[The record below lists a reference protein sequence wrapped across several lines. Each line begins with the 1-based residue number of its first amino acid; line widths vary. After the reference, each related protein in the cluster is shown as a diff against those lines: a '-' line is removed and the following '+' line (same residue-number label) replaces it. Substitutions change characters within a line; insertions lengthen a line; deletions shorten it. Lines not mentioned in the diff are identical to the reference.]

1 MRQLFLSVILLIS
14 IKIVA
19 QKQPD
24 FLTQYNKEWV
34 ENTMKTMTI
43 DEKIGQLLMPRGNY
57 SGKGYDPQKL
67 LKWVKDYHLGGIVF
81 FAGQPSVQAQITNDL
96 QAVSKIPLF
105 IGEDFEWG
113 VAMRLDSTVRF
124 PYQMALGAMT
134 GNEDLIERMGREVGR
149 QCNRLGVHI
158 NYAPVVD
165 VNNNPNNPVIN
176 FRSFGEDK
184 INVTRKAL
192 AYMRGMQSQKLITSA
207 KHFPGHGDTGV
218 DSHFDVPLIS
228 HDKKRLNDIELYPY
242 KELIKNG
249 LSGIMT
255 AHLAIPALD
264 STKNLASTMS
274 PKIITDLLK
283 KELGFQGLVFTD
295 AMDMEGAVKYFPH
308 GQAIVKAILA
318 GNDVIET
325 FEDVPTAFNAVK
337 KAFTEGVIKEADL
350 DVKVRKILMAK
361 SYVGLDKYKPIK
373 IEGLI
378 QDLNPIESD
387 LLNRLFVE
395 SFLTLVK
402 NQNDILPLKDLT
414 QKIAVVSIDANGETP
429 FQKMAA
435 NYTTIDG
442 FSIPINATDS
452 AIQKVVKSTENHDI
466 IIVGINL
473 QNIRPSAKYGI
484 TESNQ
489 KALAALT
496 KSGKCIVAI
505 FGNAYTLDKFSS
517 INEAK
522 SIVMSY
528 QWTSYTE
535 EATAQAIFGAI
546 PFQGHLPV
554 SVNQNYPGGMGI
566 MTKSMGRLSYGIPEM
581 VGIDSR
587 IINRNIDSVVQVGLR
602 EKAYPGAVVQ
612 VAKDGR
618 VIFQKN
624 YGFHTYEDALKG
636 THNAST
642 ISYQVDNKND
652 VMDEKVKNPSAGNSK
667 PETRNSILKNTE
679 GGVKMTDL
687 YDLASVTK
695 ISTSAL
701 AVMQLMSENKFDLN
715 KTFADYYPD
724 FANSNKANLKFK
736 DMLTHKAGLRAWI
749 PFWQNCIDSVETV
762 KNSLFTSVGTPMVKE
777 KYAKNFKL
785 SFFQRLFGGKK
796 KLNAKIAQAIRTDK
810 NLWKETFTPASLK
823 WLPNTFSN
831 TQSNDFTIPIT
842 DNLWLHKDYSKT
854 IFNDIKDSPLKP
866 EQGYVYSDLHYYT
879 YPSMMAKITG
889 MEWETYLKKT
899 YKAIGANSLT
909 YNPLRFYDK
918 SQIVPTEYDSFF
930 RKTLIHGRVH
940 DEGGAMLNGISG
952 HAGLFGNANDLMKL
966 MQLYLQKGTYG
977 GQQFIKPEVVD
988 YCTQY
993 QFPENPKATSAEK
1006 NRRGIAFDK
1015 LDFDKKISNGPRSA
1029 SAESYGHS
1037 GFTGTFTWIDPKYN
1051 LVYVFLSNRVYPTR
1065 DNGKIS
1071 SLNIRTEVGEGIY
1084 RSLKQAGYSK
1094 F

>member
-1 MRQLFLSVILLIS
+1 MRSLCLILVVLFSTALT
-14 IKIVA
+14 A
-19 QKQPD
+19 QKAPD
-24 FLTQYNKEWV
+24 FLTQHNKEWV
-34 ENTMKTMTI
+34 ENTLKSMTI
-43 DEKIGQLLMPRGNY
+43 DQKIGQLFMPRGNY

-67 LKWVKDYHLGGIVF
+67 LKWVKEYHLGGMVF
-81 FAGQPSVQAQITNDL
+81 FAGQPTVQAQITNDL
-96 QAVSKIPLF
+96 QAASKIPMF

-124 PYQMALGAMT
+124 PYQMALGAMS

-184 INVTRKAL
+184 MNVTRKAL

-228 HDKKRLNDIELYPY
+228 HDKTRLLDIELYPY
-242 KELIKNG
+242 KELISNG

-264 STKNLASTMS
+264 NTPNLASTMS

-295 AMDMEGAVKYFPH
+295 AMDMEGAVKYFPK
-308 GQAIVKAILA
+308 GEAIVRAILA

-337 KAFTEGVIKEADL
+337 KAVTEGRIKEADL
-350 DVKVRKILMAK
+350 DVKIRKILMAK

-373 IEGLI
+373 LEGLV

-387 LLNRLFVE
+387 LLNRLFTE
-395 SFLTLVK
+395 SFLTLIK
-402 NQNDILPLKDLT
+402 NQNDIVPIKDLT
-414 QKIAVVSIDANGETP
+414 QKIAVVSIDANDETP

-435 NYTTIDG
+435 NYTTIDA
-442 FSIPINATDS
+442 FSIPINAVD
-452 AIQKVVKSTENHDI
+452 ADIQKVVSATQNHDV

-496 KSGKCIVAI
+496 KSGKAIVAI
-505 FGNAYTLDKFSS
+505 FGNPFTMDKFKS

-522 SIVMSY
+522 SIIMSY
-528 QWTSYTE
+528 QWTNYTE
-535 EATAQAIFGAI
+535 EATAQAIFGGI
-546 PFQGHLPV
+546 GFQGKLPV
-554 SVNQNYPGGMGI
+554 SVNKDYPIGMGI
-566 MTKSMGRLSYGIPEM
+566 LTKNMGRLSYGTPEM

-587 IINRNIDSVVQVGLR
+587 VLIPSIDSVIQVGLR

-618 VIFQKN
+618 VIYQKN
-624 YGFHTYEDALKG
+624 YGFHTYEAAKAAGGLSV
-636 THNAST
+636 ST
-642 ISYQVDNKND
+642 GGQYAKDSKND
-652 VMDEKVKNPSAGNSK
+652 VMDEKVKAATNSTQSTTSK
-667 PETRNSILKNTE
+667 PQNTE
-679 GGVKMTDL
+679 GVVKLTDL

-701 AVMQLMSENKFDLN
+701 AVMQNMSDNKFDLD
-715 KTFADYYPD
+715 KTFADYYSD

-749 PFWQNCIDSVETV
+749 PFWNNCIDSLQTV
-762 KNSLFTSVGTPMVKE
+762 KNSPIFQA
-777 KYAKNFKL
+777 KYSKNFKL
-785 SFFQRLFGGKK
+785 GFFQRLFGGKG
-796 KLNAKIAQAIRTDK
+796 KLDKKIAQAIRTDK
-810 NLWKETFTPASLK
+810 AMWKDCFTPSTIT
-823 WLPNTFSN
+823 WLPNTVSN
-831 TQSNDFTIPIT
+831 TKSSEYPVQII
-842 DNLWLHKDYSKT
+842 DNLWLHKNYNQT
-854 IFNDIKDSPLKP
+854 IFKDIKDSPLKL

-879 YPSMMAKITG
+879 YPTLFAKLTG
-889 MEWETYLKKT
+889 IEWETYLKKT
-899 YKAIGANSLT
+899 YKALGANSLT
-909 YNPLRFYDK
+909 YNPLRFYSK
-918 SQIVPTEYDSFF
+918 AQIAPTEYDSFF
-930 RKTLIHGRVH
+930 RKTLIHGYVH
-940 DEGGAMLNGISG
+940 DEGAAMLNGISG
-952 HAGLFGNANDLMKL
+952 HAGLFGNANDVMKL
-966 MQLYLQKGTYG
+966 MQMYLQKGSYG
-977 GQQFIKPEVVD
+977 DKQFIKSDVVEQ
-988 YCTQY
+988 CTKY
-993 QFPENPKATSAEK
+993 QFPELK

-1029 SAESYGHS
+1029 SDASFGHS
-1037 GFTGTFTWIDPKYN
+1037 GFTGTYAWIDPKYN
-1051 LVYVFLSNRVYPTR
+1051 MVYVFLCNRVYPTR
-1065 DNGKIS
+1065 DNGKIGT
-1071 SLNIRTEVGEGIY
+1071 LNIRTEIGEAIY
-1084 RSLKQAGYSK
+1084 RSLRK
-1094 F
+1094 

>member
-1 MRQLFLSVILLIS
+1 MRSKLIALSLLLS
-14 IKIVA
+14 IATTA
-19 QKQPD
+19 QKAPD
-24 FLTQYNKEWV
+24 FLTQHNKEWV
-34 ENTMKTMTI
+34 ENTLKNMTI
-43 DEKIGQLLMPRGNY
+43 DEKIGQLFMPRGNY

-67 LKWVKDYHLGGIVF
+67 LRWVKDYHLGGFVF
-81 FAGQPSVQAQITNDL
+81 FAGQPTVQAQITNDL
-96 QAVSKIPLF
+96 QAASKIPLF

-113 VAMRLDSTVRF
+113 VAMRLDSAVRF
-124 PYQMALGAMT
+124 PYQMALGAMS

-184 INVTRKAL
+184 TNVTRKAL

-218 DSHFDVPLIS
+218 DSHFDVPLIT
-228 HDKKRLNDIELYPY
+228 HDKARLNDIELFPY

-295 AMDMEGAVKYFPH
+295 AMDMEGAVKYFPK
-308 GQAIVKAILA
+308 GEAIVRAILA

-337 KAFTEGVIKEADL
+337 KAFTEGLIKEADL
-350 DVKVRKILMAK
+350 DVKIRKILMAK

-373 IEGLI
+373 LKGLV
-378 QDLNPIESD
+378 QDLNTIESD

-414 QKIAVVSIDANGETP
+414 QKIAVVSIDANDETP

-435 NYTTIDG
+435 NYTAIDA
-442 FSIPINATDS
+442 FSIPINASDS
-452 AIQKVVKSTENHDI
+452 IIQKVVAQTQNHDQI
-466 IIVGINL
+466 IIGINL
-473 QNIRPSAKYGI
+473 QNIRPVAKYGI
-484 TESNQ
+484 SESNQ

-496 KSGKCIVAI
+496 KSGKAIVAI
-505 FGNAYTLDKFSS
+505 FGNPYTLDKFPS

-528 QWTSYTE
+528 QWTKYTE

-546 PFQGHLPV
+546 PFQGYLPV
-554 SVNQNYPGGMGI
+554 SVNQNYSGGLGI
-566 MTKSMGRLSYGIPEM
+566 TTKSLGRLSYGIPEM

-587 IINRNIDSVVQVGLR
+587 VLINGIDSFVQVGLK

-618 VIFQKN
+618 VIYQKN
-624 YGFHTYEDALKG
+624 YGYHTYSDVGSAMSDVGNVAFAK
-636 THNAST
+636 
-642 ISYQVDNKND
+642 DNKND
-652 VMDEKVKNPSAGNSK
+652 AMDEKVK
-667 PETRNSILKNTE
+667 TNTE
-679 GGVKMTDL
+679 GGIPKSETRNPKSTEGVVKMTDL

-701 AVMQLMSENKFDLN
+701 AVMQLMSEKKFDLN
-715 KTFADYYPD
+715 KTFAEYYPD
-724 FANSNKANLKFK
+724 FANSNKANLHFK

-749 PFWQNCIDSVETV
+749 PFWQNCIDSVQTV
-762 KNSLFTSVGTPMVKE
+762 KNSVVFKE
-777 KYAKNFKL
+777 KYAKNLKL
-785 SFFQRLFGGKK
+785 GFFQRLFGAKK
-796 KLNAKIAQAIRTDK
+796 KLDNKIAEAIRIDK
-810 NLWKETFTPASLK
+810 NMWKESFKPANIV

-831 TQSNDFTIPIT
+831 TKSADFPIEIT
-842 DNLWLHKDYSKT
+842 DSLFLHKDYNKT
-854 IFNDIKDSPLKP
+854 IFKDIKDSPLKP

-879 YPSMMAKITG
+879 YPTLFEKLTG
-889 MEWETYLKKT
+889 TEWEAYLKKT

-909 YNPLRFYDK
+909 YNPLRYYSK
-918 SQIVPTEYDSFF
+918 AQIVPTEYDSFF

-940 DEGGAMLNGISG
+940 DEGAAMLNGISG

-966 MQLYLQKGTYG
+966 MQLYLQKGYYG
-977 GQQFIKPEVVD
+977 GKQFIKSEVMD
-988 YCTQY
+988 SCTKY
-993 QFPENPKATSAEK
+993 QFPELK

-1015 LDFDKKISNGPRSA
+1015 LDFNKKITNGPQSA
-1029 SAESYGHS
+1029 SPESFGHS
-1037 GFTGTFTWIDPKYN
+1037 GFTGTFTWIDPTYN
-1051 LVYVFLSNRVYPTR
+1051 IVYVFLSNRVYPTR
-1065 DNGKIS
+1065 DNGKIGT
-1071 SLNIRTEVGEGIY
+1071 LNIRTEVGEAIY
-1084 RSLKQAGYSK
+1084 RSLKR
-1094 F
+1094 

>member
-1 MRQLFLSVILLIS
+1 MRSLILALAILFSTA
-14 IKIVA
+14 IKA
-19 QKQPD
+19 QKAPD
-24 FLTQYNKEWV
+24 FLTQHNTAWV
-34 ENTMKTMTI
+34 ENTLKSMTI
-43 DEKIGQLLMPRGNY
+43 DEKIGQLFMPRGNY

-67 LKWVKDYHLGGIVF
+67 LKWVKDYHLGGMVF
-81 FAGQPSVQAQITNDL
+81 FAGQPTVQAQITNDL
-96 QAVSKIPLF
+96 QAASKIPLF

-124 PYQMALGAMT
+124 PYQMALGAMS

-184 INVTRKAL
+184 MNVTRKAL

-218 DSHFDVPLIS
+218 DSHFDVPLIA
-228 HDKKRLNDIELYPY
+228 HDKIRLLDIELYPY
-242 KELIKNG
+242 KELISNG

-264 STKNLASTMS
+264 NTPNLASTMS

-283 KELGFQGLVFTD
+283 HELGFQGLVFTD
-295 AMDMEGAVKYFPH
+295 AMDMEGAVKYFPK
-308 GQAIVKAILA
+308 GEAIVRAILA

-337 KAFTEGVIKEADL
+337 KAVTEGRIKEADL
-350 DVKVRKILMAK
+350 DVKIRKILMAK
-361 SYVGLDKYKPIK
+361 SYVGLAKYKPIDLK
-373 IEGLI
+373 NLV

-387 LLNRLFVE
+387 LLNRLFTE

-402 NQNDILPLKDLT
+402 NQNDILPIKDLT
-414 QKIAVVSIDANGETP
+414 QKIAVVSIDAAGETP
-429 FQKMAA
+429 FQRMAA
-435 NYTTIDG
+435 NYTTVDA
-442 FSIPINATDS
+442 FSIPINAVD
-452 AIQKVVKSTENHDI
+452 ADIQKVVSSTQNHDVI
-466 IIVGINL
+466 LVGINL

-484 TESNQ
+484 SESNQ

-496 KSGKCIVAI
+496 KSGKAVVAI
-505 FGNAYTLDKFSS
+505 FGNPFTLDKFSS

-522 SIVMSY
+522 AVIMSY
-528 QWTSYTE
+528 QWTNYTE
-535 EATAQAIFGAI
+535 EATAQAIFGGI
-546 PFQGHLPV
+546 GFQGKLPI
-554 SVNQNYPGGMGI
+554 SVNKNYQIGMGI
-566 MTKSMGRLSYGIPEM
+566 STKSMGRLSYGIPEM

-587 IINRNIDSVVQVGLR
+587 YLSRNIDSVVTVGLR

-618 VIFQKN
+618 VIYKKA
-624 YGFHTYEDALKG
+624 YGFHTYEAAEKAG
-636 THNAST
+636 F
-642 ISYQVDNKND
+642 QVSGNGQIFTKDSKND
-652 VMDEKVKNPSAGNSK
+652 VMDEKVKQ
-667 PETRNSILKNTE
+667 NTE
-679 GGVKMTDL
+679 GVSPSNTQTLNTTNQTLLTDL

-701 AVMQLMSENKFDLN
+701 AVLQTMSEGKFDLN
-715 KTFADYYPD
+715 KTFADYYSD

-749 PFWQNCIDSVETV
+749 PFWQNCIDSLQTV
-762 KNSLFTSVGTPMVKE
+762 KNSLVFKE
-777 KYAKNFKL
+777 KYSKNFKL
-785 SFFQRLFGGKK
+785 GFFQKLFGGKK
-796 KLNAKIAQAIRTDK
+796 KLDEKIAHAIRTDK
-810 NLWKETFTPASLK
+810 NMWNACYTPASIK

-831 TQSNDFTIPIT
+831 AISTEYPVQIT
-842 DNLWLHKDYSKT
+842 DNLWLHKTYRET
-854 IFNDIKDSPLKP
+854 IFQAIKDSPLKP

-879 YPSMMAKITG
+879 YPTFFAKLTG
-889 MEWETYLKKT
+889 TEWETYLKKT

-909 YNPLRFYDK
+909 YNPLRFYNK
-918 SQIVPTEYDSFF
+918 TQIVPTEYDSFF
-930 RKTLIHGRVH
+930 RKSLIHGRVH
-940 DEGGAMLNGISG
+940 DEGAAMLNGISG

-966 MQLYLQKGTYG
+966 MQLYLQKGSYG
-977 GQQFIKPEVVD
+977 GTQFIKPD
-988 YCTQY
+988 IMDRATQY
-993 QFPENPKATSAEK
+993 QFLELK

-1015 LDFDKKISNGPRSA
+1015 LDFDKKVSNGPRSA
-1029 SAESYGHS
+1029 SESSYGHS

-1065 DNGKIS
+1065 DNGKIGT
-1071 SLNIRTEVGEGIY
+1071 LNIRTEVGEAIY
-1084 RSLKQAGYSK
+1084 RSLKK
-1094 F
+1094 

>member
-1 MRQLFLSVILLIS
+1 MRSTILAFILLLS
-14 IKIVA
+14 TAIKA
-19 QKQPD
+19 QKAPD
-24 FLTQYNKEWV
+24 FLTQHNKDWV
-34 ENTMKTMTI
+34 ENTLKSMTI
-43 DEKIGQLLMPRGNY
+43 DQKVGQLFMPRGNY

-67 LKWVKDYHLGGIVF
+67 LKWVKDYHLGGMVF
-81 FAGQPSVQAQITNDL
+81 FAGQPTVQAQITNDL
-96 QAVSKIPLF
+96 QAASKIPLF

-124 PYQMALGAMT
+124 PYQMALGAMS

-184 INVTRKAL
+184 NNVTRKAL

-218 DSHFDVPLIS
+218 DSHFDVPLIA
-228 HDKKRLNDIELYPY
+228 HDKTRLNDIELYPY

-264 STKNLASTMS
+264 NTPNLASTMS

-295 AMDMEGAVKYFPH
+295 AMDMEGAVKYFPK
-308 GQAIVKAILA
+308 GEAIVRAILA

-337 KAFTEGVIKEADL
+337 KAVTEGRIKEADL
-350 DVKVRKILMAK
+350 DIKIRKILMAK

-373 IEGLI
+373 LEGLVA
-378 QDLNPIESD
+378 DLNPIESD
-387 LLNRLFVE
+387 LLNRLFTE
-395 SFLTLVK
+395 SFLTLIK
-402 NQNDILPLKDLT
+402 NQNDIVPIKDLT

-435 NYTTIDG
+435 NYTAIDAL
-442 FSIPINATDS
+442 SLSINATD
-452 AIQKVVKSTENHDI
+452 ADIQNAVNVTQNHDI

-473 QNIRPSAKYGI
+473 QNVRPSAKYGI
-484 TESNQ
+484 TPINQ
-489 KALAALT
+489 KAVAALT
-496 KSGKCIVAI
+496 KSGKAIVAI
-505 FGNAYTLDKFSS
+505 FGNPFTLDKFTSL
-517 INEAK
+517 NEAK
-522 SIVMSY
+522 SIVMAY

-535 EATAQAIFGAI
+535 EATAQAIFGGI
-546 PFQGHLPV
+546 EFQGKLPV
-554 SVNQNYPGGMGI
+554 SVNKDFPVGMGI
-566 MTKSMGRLSYGIPEM
+566 PTKNIGRLSYGTPEM

-587 IINRNIDSVVQVGLR
+587 YLIRNIDSVVNVGLR

-612 VAKDGR
+612 VAKEGR
-618 VIFQKN
+618 VIYQKA
-624 YGFHTYEDALKG
+624 YGFHTYEAASNFGNRIADVG
-636 THNAST
+636 TT
-642 ISYQVDNKND
+642 YVKDNKND
-652 VMDEKVKNPSAGNSK
+652 VMDEKVKTNIPNPDKSGTAGVANPKS
-667 PETRNSILKNTE
+667 ETRNPKSTE
-679 GGVKMTDL
+679 GGVKLTDL

-701 AVMQLMSENKFDLN
+701 AVMQTMSEGKFDVN
-715 KTFADYYPD
+715 KKFADYYPD
-724 FANSNKANLKFK
+724 FANSNKANLTFK
-736 DMLTHKAGLRAWI
+736 DMLTHKSGLRAWI
-749 PFWQNCIDSVETV
+749 PFWQNCVDSLQTV
-762 KNSLFTSVGTPMVKE
+762 KNSTVFKTQ
-777 KYAKNFKL
+777 YAKNFKL
-785 SFFQRLFGGKK
+785 GFFQKLFGGKK
-796 KLNAKIAQAIRTDK
+796 KLDEKIAKAIRTDK
-810 NLWKETFTPASLK
+810 NMWKDCYSPTSIR
-823 WLPNTFSN
+823 WLPNTFSPVKDGDYSVQVN
-831 TQSNDFTIPIT
+831 
-842 DNLWLHKDYSKT
+842 DNLYLHKEYSKT
-854 IFNDIKDSPLKP
+854 IFNDIKTSPLKP

-879 YPSMMAKITG
+879 YPSLFAKITG
-889 MEWETYLKKT
+889 TEWETYLKKT

-909 YNPLRFYDK
+909 YNPLRFYNK
-918 SQIVPTEYDSFF
+918 TQIVPSEYDSFF
-930 RKTLIHGRVH
+930 RKTLIHGYVH

-966 MQLYLQKGTYG
+966 MQLYLQKGTFG
-977 GQQFIKPEVVD
+977 NKQFIKSDVVD
-988 YCTQY
+988 MCTKY
-993 QFPENPKATSAEK
+993 QFPEQK

-1015 LDFDKKISNGPRSA
+1015 LDFNTKISNGPRSA
-1029 SAESYGHS
+1029 SEESYGHS

-1065 DNGKIS
+1065 DNGKIGT
-1071 SLNIRTEVGEGIY
+1071 LNIRTEVGEAIY
-1084 RSLKQAGYSK
+1084 RSLKK
-1094 F
+1094 